1 MELQFKLSND
11 WKSENN
17 NELQRLTTKPNHAET
32 VEDLMPLVR
41 ISLMRGKPLEFRHKV
56 GEIVYQTMVDTINV
70 PPKDNF
76 QIISEHDEN
85 SLIYDSEYLNIQ
97 RTDGIVIIQI
107 TLNEGRTVELKK
119 VFYERLAERLH
130 KELEVRMEDVFISL
144 VEIKKENWSFGNGI
158 AQYAE

>member
-1 MELQFKLSND
+1 
-11 WKSENN
+11 
-17 NELQRLTTKPNHAET
+17 
-32 VEDLMPLVR
+32 MPLVR
-41 ISLMRGKPLEFRHKV
+41 ISLMKGKTAKFRRMV

-119 VFYERLAERLH
+119 VFYEQLAERLH